1 MRRHDRAAI
10 QRAIE
15 GFICYALGP
24 EQDHA
29 GVQLSHQCAMRHVRH
44 PEKSLLPT
52 LSEHD
57 VARRIEAIS
66 CELIEVAQA
75 ILKLGR

>member
-1 MRRHDRAAI
+1 M
-10 QRAIE
+10 
-15 GFICYALGP
+15 
-24 EQDHA
+24 
-29 GVQLSHQCAMRHVRH
+29 RH